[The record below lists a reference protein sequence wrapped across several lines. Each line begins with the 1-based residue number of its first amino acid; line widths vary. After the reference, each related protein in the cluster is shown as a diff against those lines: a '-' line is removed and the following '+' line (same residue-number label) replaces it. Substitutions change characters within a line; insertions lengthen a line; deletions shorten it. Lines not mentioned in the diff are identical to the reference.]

1 MSVEGAASVIGLSSK
16 ETCRAV
22 DTLRLPNM
30 RDAPW
35 VCVIVTIASW
45 IDLGSRNFMA
55 SCAAF
60 LSLSPFRNADTAKLW
75 SRVVS
80 FAKKGYAWLVRV

>member
-1 MSVEGAASVIGLSSK
+1 MSDEAAASVIGLSPK

-22 DTLRLPNM
+22 GTPRLPNM

-35 VCVIVTIASW
+35 MCVTVTNASW
-45 IDLGSRNFMA
+45 IDFGLRNFMA

-60 LSLSPFRNADTAKLW
+60 LSLNPFRNAGAARL
-75 SRVVS
+75 
-80 FAKKGYAWLVRV
+80 